1 VTDIDKLAQRYP
13 QKRVLITGATSGLGE
28 SLAMIFAAANFRVA
42 VASRTPAKVAAT
54 CEKVEKAGGSPLAI
68 TLDVN
73 RLEDFD
79 AAAKQVEEAWGG
91 LDILINN
98 AGILTSGKVVDTGLE
113 EWLGSIDTDLWGVIH
128 GCRKFIPLLVN
139 SGGGHVANIASAA
152 GLLGVPD
159 LAPYGVAKAGVVSL
173 SEALAVELSEMHI
186 DVTVSCPTIFKSD
199 LMETSGSEVD
209 MQGGTTGE
217 GLKAGME
224 TTNITSDVVADHLLN
239 AMVRRRMYSLPQWD
253 AKIQWF
259 LSRMFPQTFRTLL
272 SYLYRKRVWVFST
285 TEFSTTD

>member
-98 AGILTSGKVVDTGLE
+98 AGILTSGKVVDIGLE
-113 EWLGSIDTDLWGVIH
+113 EWLGSPPDVQPSPV
-128 GCRKFIPLLVN
+128 GCEDPVVPVA
-139 SGGGHVANIASAA
+139 HVSPDFSNPAVLSVPKT
-152 GLLGVPD
+152 GLGVQ
-159 LAPYGVAKAGVVSL
+159 Y
-173 SEALAVELSEMHI
+173 
-186 DVTVSCPTIFKSD
+186 
-199 LMETSGSEVD
+199 
-209 MQGGTTGE
+209 
-217 GLKAGME
+217 
-224 TTNITSDVVADHLLN
+224 N
-239 AMVRRRMYSLPQWD
+239 
-253 AKIQWF
+253 
-259 LSRMFPQTFRTLL
+259 
-272 SYLYRKRVWVFST
+272 RV
-285 TEFSTTD
+285 